1 MNIGS
6 ILYAVLIFINYFVFG
21 RIKEDIKLM
30 EVSQRSKKG
39 TLRVSEN
46 VIISI
51 ANNAAM
57 EVVGVSK
64 ISTKP
69 FNVLKLFSSK
79 VSGNAIRVTMLDGV
93 AKISMSIIV
102 FSGYNVS
109 SVCEQIQAKVKS
121 AVQSMTGVTV
131 SKVNVSVVD
140 VDFSENQGK

>member
-1 MNIGS
+1 
-6 ILYAVLIFINYFVFG
+6 
-21 RIKEDIKLM
+21 M

-64 ISTKP
+64 ISTRP

>member
-1 MNIGS
+1 M
-6 ILYAVLIFINYFVFG
+6 LYAVLIFINYFVFG

-64 ISTKP
+64 ISTRP

>member
-1 MNIGS
+1 M
-6 ILYAVLIFINYFVFG
+6 LYAVLIFINYFVFG

-79 VSGNAIRVTMLDGV
+79 VSGNAIRETMLDGV

>member
-1 MNIGS
+1 M
-6 ILYAVLIFINYFVFG
+6 LYAVLIFINYFVFG